1 METPLAEGLALTEKP
16 SIKIVYIC
24 SEKYSTLLIF
34 FLLKYCYMRPV
45 FLVLKSSKDD
55 SNF

>member
-24 SEKYSTLLIF
+24 SEKYSTLVIF